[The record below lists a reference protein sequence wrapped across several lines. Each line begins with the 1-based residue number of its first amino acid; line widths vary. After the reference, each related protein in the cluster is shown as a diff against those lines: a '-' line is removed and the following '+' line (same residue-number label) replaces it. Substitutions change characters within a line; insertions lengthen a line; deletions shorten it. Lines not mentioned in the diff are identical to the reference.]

1 MSNIVGEGFPKEI
14 IKQIDTRQKVYGSAK
29 RTNEELSYLEART
42 GWVKLVSSVDLVS
55 STSIRGISGNA
66 GSNLAQENV
75 LFNGSSISL
84 MLFS

>member
-55 STSIRGISGNA
+55 SPV
-66 GSNLAQENV
+66 LEEYQEMQV
-75 LFNGSSISL
+75 QT
-84 MLFS
+84 